1 MVQLESLQLAANVTA
16 DAVSARCS
24 LINARLQDILARVQ
38 EIALHGVRHGAS
50 VVLTAAQ
57 VQIRHDLRAM
67 EVGFLIVDGPK
78 GHEDL
83 IEEFTVAAEA
93 IVDITSAQDVVNK
106 VFD

>member
-1 MVQLESLQLAANVTA
+1 M
-16 DAVSARCS
+16 AVNAINARGS
-24 LINARLQDILARVQ
+24 LIDTRLQDIPARVQ

-50 VVLTAAQ
+50 VALTAVQ
-57 VQIRHDLRAM
+57 VQTGHDLHAM
-67 EVGFLIVDGPK
+67 EVGFPVGDGPE

-83 IEEFTVAAEA
+83 MEDFTVAAEA

>member
-1 MVQLESLQLAANVTA
+1 MQLESLQLAANAAV
-16 DAVSARCS
+16 DAVNAQGS
-24 LINARLQDILARVQ
+24 LIDARLQDIPTRVW
-38 EIALHGVRHGAS
+38 EITLHGVRHGTS
-50 VVLTAAQ
+50 VVLTVAQ
-57 VQIRHDLRAM
+57 VQTGHDLHAM
-67 EVGFLIVDGPK
+67 EVGLPIGDGPE